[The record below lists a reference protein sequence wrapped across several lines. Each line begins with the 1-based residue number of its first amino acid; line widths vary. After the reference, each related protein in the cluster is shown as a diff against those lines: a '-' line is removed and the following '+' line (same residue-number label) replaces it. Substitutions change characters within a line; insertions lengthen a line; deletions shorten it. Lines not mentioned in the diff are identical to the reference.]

1 MSTVVTPA
9 APAER
14 DPAAARCASGSRSS
28 SLGIAVGLGAW
39 VYQLSQG
46 LAATNMRN
54 PMMWGLYIT
63 MFMYFVGLSAGGLIV
78 ASAGRLFGATRLKP
92 VVRIAVLEATVAV
105 MIAALLLLPDIGRPD
120 RAWHLLRYAHLTSP
134 LIWDLT
140 IVTVYFLISAT
151 YVWVYTRADLAARG
165 SRLALGHRHLRWRTL
180 RRDDRLKGVLA
191 AVGLPAAILLHSIT
205 AWIFG
210 LQIARG
216 FWYSAIMA
224 PLFIASALVSGT
236 ALMILLAL
244 VVRRTGKVSF
254 KDDLVRYLGGMLAVF
269 VAVEA
274 FLVFSEMLTAAY
286 PGRRRSRR
294 TPPAGSLTGPYAG
307 FFWFEVVAGLAVPFV
322 LLAVRRLRADP
333 RWVAVASALAV
344 VGHPHPPGEH
354 RPERA
359 LATRRCRIRP
369 GVSIGT
375 AQPVGQTSFALS
387 YFYHPALIEYLVAGG
402 VICFGALV
410 FTFAAARL
418 PLREG
423 GGRCRRAPG
432 RDRRRRSGALGGCA
446 TCLGTGDTVGSRH
459 ETRTDQARRL
469 RGAGDDRPGARRRR
483 PAERPDDRRR
493 HGDPAALPAA
503 GHGATWCAPASSRA

>member
-1 MSTVVTPA
+1 MSTVASTAP
-9 APAER
+9 PAEVR
-14 DPAAARCASGSRSS
+14 AQRRAFRIWIALLA
-28 SLGIAVGLGAW
+28 LGLALGLGAW
-39 VYQLSQG
+39 AYQLSRG

-78 ASAGRLFGATRLKP
+78 ASAGRLFGASRLKP

-151 YVWVYTRADLAARG
+151 YVWVYTRADLARRG
-165 SRLALGHRHLRWRTL
+165 SRLALGTGTSLKEAQ
-180 RRDDRLKGVLA
+180 RDERMKGVLA

-236 ALMILLAL
+236 GLMILLAL
-244 VVRRTGKVSF
+244 IVRRTGKVSF
-254 KDDLVRYLGGMLAVF
+254 KDDLIAYLGGMLAVF
-269 VAVEA
+269 VAVEG

-286 PGRRRSRR
+286 PGAGFEADPARR
-294 TPPAGSLTGPYAG
+294 LINGPYAG
-307 FFWFEVVAGLAVPFV
+307 FFWFEVVVGLVIPFV
-322 LLAVRRLRADP
+322 LLAWRRLRADV
-333 RWVAVASALAV
+333 RWVAVASALTV
-344 VGHPHPPGEH
+344 VGILIH
-354 RPERA
+354 RVNIV
-359 LATRRCRIRP
+359 LNGLSYATVPYPP

-375 AQPVGQTSFALS
+375 AQPEGTTSFALS

-410 FTFAAARL
+410 FTLAAGRL

-423 GGRCRRAPG
+423 GAELPPG
-432 RDRRRRSGALGGCA
+432 
-446 TCLGTGDTVGSRH
+446 VG
-459 ETRTDQARRL
+459 
-469 RGAGDDRPGARRRR
+469 P
-483 PAERPDDRRR
+483 
-493 HGDPAALPAA
+493 
-503 GHGATWCAPASSRA
+503 

>member
-1 MSTVVTPA
+1 MSTVATTEA
-9 APAER
+9 LGGER
-14 DPAAARCASGSRSS
+14 SQQRTLRIWIGL
-28 SLGIAVGLGAW
+28 LGAGVAVGLAAW
-39 VYQLSQG
+39 VYQLANG

-63 MFMYFVGLSAGGLIV
+63 LFMYFVGLSAGGLIV
-78 ASAGRLFGATRLKP
+78 ASAGRLFGAARFKP
-92 VVRIAVLEATVAV
+92 VVRIAVIEATVAV
-105 MIAALLLLPDIGRPD
+105 MIAALLLIPDIGRPD
-120 RAWHLLRYAHLTSP
+120 RAWHLLRYAHVTSP

-165 SRLALGHRHLRWRTL
+165 SRLALGTGTSAAEL
-180 RRDDRLKGVLA
+180 RRDDRLKGILA

-244 VVRRTGKVSF
+244 VVRKTGKVSF

-269 VAVEA
+269 LAVEA

-286 PGRRRSRR
+286 PGAGFEAD
-294 TPPAGSLTGPYAG
+294 PAWRLLTGPYAG
-307 FFWFEVVAGLAVPFV
+307 FFWFEVAAGLVVPFV
-322 LLAVRRLRADP
+322 LLAVPRLRANP
-333 RWVAVASALAV
+333 RWVVAACVLAV
-344 VGHPHPPGEH
+344 VGILIH
-354 RPERA
+354 RVNIV
-359 LATRRCRIRP
+359 LNGLSYATVPYPP

-375 AQPVGQTSFALS
+375 AQPVGQTSFAVS

-410 FTFAAARL
+410 FTLLARKL

-423 GGRCRRAPG
+423 A
-432 RDRRRRSGALGGCA
+432 
-446 TCLGTGDTVGSRH
+446 H
-459 ETRTDQARRL
+459 
-469 RGAGDDRPGARRRR
+469 
-483 PAERPDDRRR
+483 
-493 HGDPAALPAA
+493 AAASASP
-503 GHGATWCAPASSRA
+503 APAREAGMSGENSSG

>member
-9 APAER
+9 AAPATEGRER
-14 DPAAARCASGSRSS
+14 RALRIWIGLLALA
-28 SLGIAVGLGAW
+28 IAVGLGAW
-39 VYQLSQG
+39 VYQLANG

-78 ASAGRLFGATRLKP
+78 ASAGRLFGAKRLKP

-120 RAWHLLRYAHLTSP
+120 RVWHLLRYPHVTSP
-134 LIWDLT
+134 LVWDLT

-165 SRLALGHRHLRWRTL
+165 SRLALGTGTSLADT
-180 RRDDRLKGVLA
+180 RRDERLKGVLA

-244 VVRRTGKVSF
+244 VVRRTGKVGF
-254 KDDLVRYLGGMLAVF
+254 KDDLVGYLGGMLAVF
-269 VAVEA
+269 IAVEG

-286 PGRRRSRR
+286 PGAGFEADPARRL
-294 TPPAGSLTGPYAG
+294 LTGPYAG
-307 FFWFEVVAGLAVPFV
+307 FFWFEVVVGLVVPFV
-322 LLAVRRLRADP
+322 LLVVKRLRADP
-333 RWVAVASALAV
+333 RWVAAASVLAV
-344 VGHPHPPGEH
+344 AGILIHRVNIVLNGLSYATVPFPPGV
-354 RPERA
+354 P
-359 LATRRCRIRP
+359 
-369 GVSIGT
+369 IGT
-375 AQPVGQTSFALS
+375 APPEGATAFALS
-387 YFYHPALIEYLVAGG
+387 YFYSPALIEYLVAGG

-410 FTFAAARL
+410 FTLAALWL

-423 GGRCRRAPG
+423 GAARLPDA
-432 RDRRRRSGALGGCA
+432 
-446 TCLGTGDTVGSRH
+446 GS
-459 ETRTDQARRL
+459 
-469 RGAGDDRPGARRRR
+469 
-483 PAERPDDRRR
+483 
-493 HGDPAALPAA
+493 
-503 GHGATWCAPASSRA
+503 

>member
-9 APAER
+9 ESSVPR
-14 DPAAARCASGSRSS
+14 SGNRALRIWIALLV
-28 SLGIAVGLGAW
+28 LGLALGLGAW

-78 ASAGRLFGATRLKP
+78 ASAGRLFGARQLKP

-120 RAWHLLRYAHLTSP
+120 RAWHLLRYAHVTSP

-165 SRLALGHRHLRWRTL
+165 SRLALGTGTSLADTA
-180 RRDDRLKGVLA
+180 RDERMKGVLA

-236 ALMILLAL
+236 GLMILLAL
-244 VVRRTGKVSF
+244 IVRRTGKVSF
-254 KDDLVRYLGGMLAVF
+254 KDDLVAYLGGMLAVF
-269 VAVEA
+269 IAVEA

-286 PGRRRSRR
+286 PGAGFEADPARRL
-294 TPPAGSLTGPYAG
+294 LTGPYAG
-307 FFWFEVVAGLAVPFV
+307 FFWFEVVVGLVVPFV
-322 LLAVRRLRADP
+322 LLAVRRLRADV
-333 RWVAVASALAV
+333 RWVAAASALAV
-344 VGHPHPPGEH
+344 AGILVH
-354 RPERA
+354 RVNIV
-359 LATRRCRIRP
+359 LNGLSYATVPYPP

-375 AQPVGQTSFALS
+375 AQPAGSTSFALS

-410 FTFAAARL
+410 FTLAAARL

-423 GGRCRRAPG
+423 GSAAPP
-432 RDRRRRSGALGGCA
+432 
-446 TCLGTGDTVGSRH
+446 
-459 ETRTDQARRL
+459 
-469 RGAGDDRPGARRRR
+469 GAG
-483 PAERPDDRRR
+483 
-493 HGDPAALPAA
+493 
-503 GHGATWCAPASSRA
+503 S